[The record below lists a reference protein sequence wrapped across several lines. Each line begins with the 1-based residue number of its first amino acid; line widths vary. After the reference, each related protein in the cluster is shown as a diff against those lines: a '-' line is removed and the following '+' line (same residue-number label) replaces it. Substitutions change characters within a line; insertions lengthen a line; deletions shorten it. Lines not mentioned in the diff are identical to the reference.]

1 MALAPGIW
9 SGQREG
15 ILSGGCGTGKATGG
29 RGQGSRGRTSFPR
42 PAGRARGWAREQA
55 PGPVRGTRGAMR
67 DGEGRCGQGG
77 SEARGARQ
85 SRLIRRKTER
95 GAGGGGRER
104 TPEVVGVSSLPRRG
118 LGEMAEPPAGPAAA
132 PEPVIQSALTRF
144 TPRRRRRA
152 QGKVPAAAFLS
163 AEPWGRARSLGL
175 PPLLF
180 NNKDHFSAA
189 DIHGA
194 PSSEGPG
201 QAAEYSRVDWF

>member
-1 MALAPGIW
+1 MAAEPVRPPAGEVRGHAAAPVSPG
-9 SGQREG
+9 RP
-15 ILSGGCGTGKATGG
+15 GG
-29 RGQGSRGRTSFPR
+29 RGGGPGSRR
-42 PAGRARGWAREQA
+42 RGQY
-55 PGPVRGTRGAMR
+55 G
-67 DGEGRCGQGG
+67 
-77 SEARGARQ
+77 ARGAPCGTARGGAGREGLRRGGARP

-104 TPEVVGVSSLPRRG
+104 TPEVVGASSLPRRG